1 MIAQQ
6 AVTGLAAAFS
16 HGLYV
21 RQSSVSARY
30 ADRADARQFAAPGPV
45 AYFQGFSA
53 ASSGSGASATTILT
67 TMTTTATF
75 FSALLL
81 ATAALA
87 QPSPSAPVSATQPGA
102 STAKRPIRP
111 SDVMRLQTIADP
123 QVSPDG
129 QWVAYVQSAVDA
141 SKDKRNADIW
151 MVRWDGAESVQ
162 LTSSPDGESTPRWS
176 PDGKW
181 LSFLSSRSGLPGTAP
196 GTQLWLM
203 DRRGGEARKLTDL
216 KGELE
221 EYEWSPSGRK
231 IALVIRDKD
240 YSDSAK
246 TKVRTPYV
254 LDRHQFKADMKGYL
268 DRRPMHLYVFDVATK
283 TLDTLTRGLY
293 DETAP
298 AWSPDETQLAFTS
311 NRSADPD
318 KNENT
323 DVYVMAA
330 RAGGQPRQL
339 TNWPGRDGGAVW
351 SPDGRQLAY
360 LRSTASTDFIMYD
373 QPVLAVIGV
382 EAGAAGLPQPRLLSL
397 PLDRPVRNAR
407 WSADGQRIGLLID
420 DDRRTHVAEYGV
432 ADGKLTYLTTGD
444 RAFADLE
451 LNPKGG
457 WVTLMSEPQLPTEV
471 YALENGA
478 TRRLTAVQNEFVAPL
493 ALAAVTGYTS
503 RSKDGAQVS
512 NLLFLPPGGASAKL
526 PAVFYIHGGPVGQD
540 TYGFDLTRQVLAGG
554 GYAVVGVN
562 YRGSNGRGLA
572 YTKAIY
578 ADWGNKEVL
587 DVLGAADALVQKG
600 TADPARLGIGGWSYG
615 GILTNYVIASDTR
628 FKAAASGAGSSLQL
642 TMYGSDQYV
651 NQYENELGLPWKN
664 LDKWLKVSYPFLKA
678 DRIKTPTLFMASEK
692 DFNVP
697 VAGSEQMYQALQ
709 TLGVPTQLIIY
720 PNQFHGI
727 TTPSYQQD
735 RLVRYLSW
743 FDQYLKGNLSAAQT
757 GR

>member
-1 MIAQQ
+1 MPYA
-6 AVTGLAAAFS
+6 S
-16 HGLYV
+16 RV
-21 RQSSVSARY
+21 RVRK
-30 ADRADARQFAAPGPV
+30 RE
-45 AYFQGFSA
+45 
-53 ASSGSGASATTILT
+53 
-67 TMTTTATF
+67 TMTIPTTF
-75 FSALLL
+75 LSALLL
-81 ATAALA
+81 TTTALA
-87 QPSPSAPVSATQPGA
+87 QSTPPMSTTATPA
-102 STAKRPIRP
+102 KTAITKRPIRP
-111 SDVMRLQTIADP
+111 SDVMRLQSIADP

-129 QWVAYVQSAVDA
+129 KWVAFVQSGVDVG
-141 SKDKRNADIW
+141 KDKRNPDVW
-151 MVRWDGAESVQ
+151 MVSWDGTESVQ
-162 LTSSPDGESTPRWS
+162 LTNSPDGESTPRWS
-176 PDGKW
+176 PDGKY
-181 LSFLSSRSGLPGTAP
+181 LSFLSGRSGAPGTAT

-231 IALVIRDKD
+231 IAMVIRDKD
-240 YSDSAK
+240 YADSAK
-246 TKVRTPYV
+246 TKIRTPYV

-283 TLDTLTRGLY
+283 TLDTLTKGVY

-298 AWSPDETQLAFTS
+298 AWSPDEMQLAFTS

-323 DVYVMAA
+323 DVYVIASRSGA
-330 RAGGQPRQL
+330 QPRQL
-339 TNWPGRDGGAVW
+339 TNWSGRDGGAVW
-351 SPDGRQLAY
+351 SPDGKQLAY
-360 LRSTASTDFIMYD
+360 LRSTASTNFIMYD
-373 QPVLAVIGV
+373 QPILALIAVDGN
-382 EAGAAGLPQPRLLSL
+382 ATTLPQPRLLSQA
-397 PLDRPVRNAR
+397 LDRPIRNAR
-407 WSADGQRIGLLID
+407 WSPDGQRIGILVD
-420 DDRRTHVAEYGV
+420 DDRRTQVAEYRV
-432 ADGKLTYLTTGD
+432 ADGTLTYLTAGD

-451 LNPKGG
+451 PNPKGG

-471 YALENGA
+471 YAIENGF
-478 TRRLTAVQNEFVAPL
+478 TRRLTTVQNEFVAPL
-493 ALAAVTGYTS
+493 SLATVTGYTS

-512 NLLFLPPGGASAKL
+512 NLLFMPPSGPSAKL
-526 PAVFYIHGGPVGQD
+526 PTVFYIHGGPVSQD
-540 TYGFDLTRQVLAGG
+540 SYGFDLTRQVLAGG
-554 GYAVVGVN
+554 GYAVVAVN
-562 YRGSNGRGLA
+562 YRGSNGRGID

-578 ADWGNKEVL
+578 GDWGNKEVL
-587 DVLGAADALVQKG
+587 DILGSADALVQKG

-735 RLVRYLSW
+735 RLVRYINW
-743 FDQYLKGNLSAAQT
+743 FDQYLKSNLSAAQT